1 MPIFNPVKVLT
12 SKVKP
17 ISSTHRYYLVSFLLF
32 ASCEK
37 TMVTDPNYEKEVMNF
52 RQRRVAFLK
61 SEKGYINLV
70 GLFWL
75 REGEN
80 SFGSGADNDMV
91 FPAEF
96 PDNFGVAI
104 KSGGSVKF
112 DYSQPV
118 THNDQEDL
126 ASLTFLLD
134 ERPNLF
140 SWKSFQWFILESG
153 GNYAVRLRNFEN
165 PALKKTL
172 NLNFYP
178 VDNDWRIMGEY
189 EAYPETRTRSVTNVR
204 DIKYDQQTP
213 GIITF
218 KRNGKKYSLESNTS
232 GESMSVIFMDGTTGQ
247 ETFSGGRFLLLD
259 KPDDQG
265 NIILDFN
272 KALNF
277 PCAFNAFTTCPVP
290 PEKNRLTLMVSAGE
304 RAYIY

>member
-1 MPIFNPVKVLT
+1 M
-12 SKVKP
+12 VKP
-17 ISSTHRYYLVSFLLF
+17 ISSTHRYFLISFLLF
-32 ASCEK
+32 ISCEK
-37 TMVTDPNYEKEVMNF
+37 TMVADPNYEKVVMDF
-52 RQRRVAFLK
+52 RQSRVAFLK

-96 PDNFGVAI
+96 PENFGVAI
-104 KSGGSVKF
+104 KSGKSIKF

-140 SWKSFQWFILESG
+140 SWKSFQWFILGSG

-165 PALKKTL
+165 PVLDKPLDLK
-172 NLNFYP
+172 FYD
-178 VDNDWRIMGEY
+178 VTESWRVTGRYTAY
-189 EAYPETRTRSVTNVR
+189 EELRNRTITNIR
-204 DIKYDQQTP
+204 DIDYEQKTP
-213 GIITF
+213 GMITF
-218 KRNGKKYSLESNTS
+218 RRYGKLFTFEPTLS
-232 GESMSVIFMDGTTGQ
+232 GDGMSVIFMDKTTGK
-247 ETFSGGRFLLLD
+247 ETFAGGRFLVLG
-259 KPDDQG
+259 KPDENGD
-265 NIILDFN
+265 ITLDFN

-277 PCAFNAFTTCPVP
+277 PCAYNAYTTCPIP
-290 PEKNRLTLMVSAGE
+290 PEKNRLSLTVSAGE
-304 RAYIY
+304 KIYNN

>member
-1 MPIFNPVKVLT
+1 M
-12 SKVKP
+12 VKP
-17 ISSTHRYYLVSFLLF
+17 ISSTHRYFLISFLLF
-32 ASCEK
+32 MSCEK
-37 TMVTDPNYEKEVMNF
+37 TMVADPNYEKVVMDF
-52 RQRRVAFLK
+52 RQSRVAFLK

-96 PDNFGVAI
+96 PENFGVAI
-104 KSGGSVKF
+104 KSGKSIKF
-112 DYSQPV
+112 DYSQSV
-118 THNDQEDL
+118 SHNDQEDL

-165 PALKKTL
+165 PVLKKPL

-178 VDNDWRIMGEY
+178 VDNAWRIMGQY
-189 EAYPETRTRSVTNVR
+189 EAYPETRTRTITNIR
-204 DIKYDQQTP
+204 DIKYDQQAP

-218 KRNGKKYSLESNTS
+218 KSNGTKYSLEPNTS
-232 GESMSVIFMDGTTGQ
+232 GESMSVIFMDGTTGK

-259 KPDDQG
+259 EPDNQG
-265 NIILDFN
+265 KIILDFN

-304 RAYIY
+304 RTYVY

>member
-1 MPIFNPVKVLT
+1 MVKR
-12 SKVKP
+12 
-17 ISSTHRYYLVSFLLF
+17 ISSTHQYFLVSLLLF
-32 ASCEK
+32 MSCDK
-37 TMVTDPNYEKEVMNF
+37 TMVADPNYEREIINF
-52 RQRRVAFLK
+52 RQSRVTFLK

-70 GLFWL
+70 GLYWL

-96 PDNFGVAI
+96 PENFGVAI
-104 KSGGSVKF
+104 KSGDSIKF

-126 ASLTFLLD
+126 ANLTFFLD

-140 SWKSFQWFILESG
+140 SWKSFQWFILKSG

-165 PALKKTL
+165 PVLKKPL

-178 VDNDWRIMGEY
+178 VDNDWRIMGQY
-189 EAYPETRTRSVTNVR
+189 EAYPETRIRSITNIR
-204 DIKYDQQTP
+204 DIDYDQQAP

-218 KRNGKKYSLESNTS
+218 KRNGNIYNLEPNTS
-232 GESMSVIFMDGTTGQ
+232 GESMSVIFMDRTTGE

-265 NIILDFN
+265 KIILDFN

-277 PCAFNAFTTCPVP
+277 PCALNAFTTCPIP
-290 PEKNRLTLMVSAGE
+290 PERNRLTFLVEAGE
-304 RAYIY
+304 KAYDH

>member
-1 MPIFNPVKVLT
+1 M
-12 SKVKP
+12 
-17 ISSTHRYYLVSFLLF
+17 
-32 ASCEK
+32 SCEK
-37 TMVTDPNYEKEVMNF
+37 TMVEDPNYEREIMNF
-52 RQRRVAFLK
+52 RQSRVTFLK

-75 REGEN
+75 KEGEN

-96 PDNFGVAI
+96 PENFGIAI
-104 KSGGSVKF
+104 KSGDSIKF

-118 THNDQEDL
+118 THNDQEDM

-134 ERPNLF
+134 KRPNLF

-165 PALKKTL
+165 PVLIKPL

-178 VDNDWRIMGEY
+178 VDNDWRIMGQY
-189 EAYPETRTRSVTNVR
+189 EAYPETRIRSITNIR
-204 DIKYDQQTP
+204 NIDYDQQAP
-213 GIITF
+213 GIIRF
-218 KRNGKKYSLESNTS
+218 KRNGKKYSLEPNTS

-247 ETFSGGRFLLLD
+247 KTFSGGRFLSLD

-265 NIILDFN
+265 KIILDFN

-277 PCAFNAFTTCPVP
+277 PCALNAFTTCPIP
-290 PEKNRLTLMVSAGE
+290 PERNRLTFLVEAGE
-304 RAYIY
+304 KAYDH

>member
-1 MPIFNPVKVLT
+1 M
-12 SKVKP
+12 VKP
-17 ISSTHRYYLVSFLLF
+17 ISSTYRYYFVSFLLF

-37 TMVTDPNYEKEVMNF
+37 TMVTDPNYEREIMNF
-52 RQRRVAFLK
+52 RQSRVAFLK

-96 PDNFGVAI
+96 PENFGVAI
-104 KSGGSVKF
+104 KSGKSIKF
-112 DYSQPV
+112 DYSQSV

-165 PALKKTL
+165 PVLKKPL

-178 VDNDWRIMGEY
+178 VDNDWRIMGQY
-189 EAYPETRTRSVTNVR
+189 EAYPETRTRTITNIR
-204 DIKYDQQTP
+204 DIEYDQQAP

-218 KRNGKKYSLESNTS
+218 KRNGKKYSLEPNTS
-232 GESMSVIFMDGTTGQ
+232 GESMSVIFMDETTGQ

-277 PCAFNAFTTCPVP
+277 PCAYNSFTTCPIP
-290 PEKNRLTLMVSAGE
+290 PERNRLTFFVEAGE
-304 RAYIY
+304 KAYDH